1 MLNKK
6 YPFVKR
12 RVTSARPQFR
22 ACTEILTSREIEN
35 RFGNSVN
42 LQKITIGKYLEHGN
56 WRILHKG
63 RDRWE
68 VIWVR

>member
-1 MLNKK
+1 MLNQK

-12 RVTSARPQFR
+12 RVTLARR
-22 ACTEILTSREIEN
+22 RRGASTEILTSREMEN
-35 RFGNSVN
+35 RFGASVN
-42 LQKITIGKYLEHGN
+42 LHKIGIGKYLEHGN

-68 VIWVR
+68 VIQVC

>member
-12 RVTSARPQFR
+12 QVTLARR
-22 ACTEILTSREIEN
+22 HSRSCTEILTSREIEH

-42 LQKITIGKYLEHGN
+42 LQKVAIGKYLEHGN

-63 RDRWE
+63 RDRGE
-68 VIWVR
+68 VIWVS